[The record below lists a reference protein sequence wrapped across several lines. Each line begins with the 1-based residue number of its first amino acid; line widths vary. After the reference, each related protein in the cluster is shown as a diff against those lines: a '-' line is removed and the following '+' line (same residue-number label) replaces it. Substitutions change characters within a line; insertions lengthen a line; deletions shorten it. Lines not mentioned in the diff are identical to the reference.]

1 MKYMDNLPQETFM
14 VVNIW
19 NSLAAVAILLFSVAL
34 YPILRDIG
42 KRQRY
47 ISGIRREIIHVLLL
61 LKAHVN
67 QQLEKQIGYV
77 AADDEMQKNID
88 SLKELFVHIDRLVTR
103 EWFDIK
109 QLLDTL
115 SYFDENDAMDLDMGL
130 RLNREIRSAI
140 VVCPI
145 KHTDQIRS
153 ALKFHFDGPQKE
165 PGRVARFVFRIFRKK
180 KRLRSDT

>member
-1 MKYMDNLPQETFM
+1 MD
-14 VVNIW
+14 VNIW

-34 YPILRDIG
+34 YPIFREIG
-42 KRQRY
+42 RRRQY
-47 ISGIRREIIHVLLL
+47 ISGIRREIVHVLLL

-67 QQLEKQIGYV
+67 QQLENEIGHV

-103 EWFDIK
+103 EWFDLR
-109 QLLDTL
+109 QLLDTF

-140 VVCPI
+140 VVCSI

-153 ALKFHFDGPQKE
+153 ALKFHFDGPQKD
-165 PGRVARFVFRIFRKK
+165 PGRVARFVLRIFRKK
-180 KRLRSDT
+180 KRLHSDT